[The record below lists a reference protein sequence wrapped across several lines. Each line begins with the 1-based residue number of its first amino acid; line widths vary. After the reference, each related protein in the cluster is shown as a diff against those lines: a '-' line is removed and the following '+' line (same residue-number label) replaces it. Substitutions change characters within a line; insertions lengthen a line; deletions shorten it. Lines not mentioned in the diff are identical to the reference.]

1 MESVD
6 PKRRGNRIVEENFL
20 AIFEADDSRDTREN
34 HDDRIAFLEAVRS
47 SCLAPENGS
56 SPTKKMYQAVYEIL
70 RAGKSLELIMQSFW
84 LLSELNKVV
93 SASESKE
100 LQLVMADEVWSP
112 FVLNSD
118 AGSAKKQAV
127 KKNSIKPLDSL
138 AFHLLV
144 KELIEVATIES
155 PQIQSLRTMLLF
167 QYLVDVLE
175 GDFMPRNKLFEE
187 TSNWVPVRESLLNLH
202 LSSRKMQFK
211 TFIRDCLT
219 AFCGLSDPSIA
230 SEADHDATM
239 DVEESESS
247 AAAAIVWAEVKNNT
261 CTALQKLLVAIMEF
275 DVSRK
280 VAEAQGSTTRAD
292 GVRTPLVEL
301 VLDELIYD
309 SEMLSP
315 FLQRFNEP
323 KWKSEL
329 ILQYLQKYVPNPSVR
344 TRRSNSPPEDHT
356 ISGILKGLSNLAS
369 SKSIAK
375 KIGTD
380 AVQLLIAHAFQA
392 HLSLCSS
399 KQDGEET
406 TDVAEMCEDVIA
418 AFNTL
423 QTADQKLEIQA
434 IGREALFTAAMILST
449 KTEEV

>member
-34 HDDRIAFLEAVRS
+34 HDD
-47 SCLAPENGS
+47 
-56 SPTKKMYQAVYEIL
+56 K
-70 RAGKSLELIMQSFW
+70 
-84 LLSELNKVV
+84 
-93 SASESKE
+93 
-100 LQLVMADEVWSP
+100 
-112 FVLNSD
+112 
-118 AGSAKKQAV
+118 
-127 KKNSIKPLDSL
+127 
-138 AFHLLV
+138 
-144 KELIEVATIES
+144 
-155 PQIQSLRTMLLF
+155 
-167 QYLVDVLE
+167 
-175 GDFMPRNKLFEE
+175 

>member
-1 MESVD
+1 
-6 PKRRGNRIVEENFL
+6 
-20 AIFEADDSRDTREN
+20 
-34 HDDRIAFLEAVRS
+34 
-47 SCLAPENGS
+47 
-56 SPTKKMYQAVYEIL
+56 MYQAVYEIL

-84 LLSELNKVV
+84 LLSELNKRFPRVV
-93 SASESKE
+93 LTNASESKE

-315 FLQRFNEP
+315 FLQVNLERFNEP